1 MNSLVSILLLLLP
14 TVVLGM
20 VPRAA
25 PIFAAALGEDVDQS
39 AGTLNLGVEGMM
51 LLGTIIGFVI
61 DFETGDFVLA
71 FIVAGLASALLALFH
86 GIATI
91 SLKADQVTSGTA
103 IWFIGWG
110 LSGFIYS
117 SLFGKASSPP
127 VVKTIPTLYIPHL
140 TDIPYIGKFLFGQD
154 PVVYALLITF
164 LAVQY
169 FLFHTKAGL
178 NLRTVGEDPLV
189 AEIMGVNPDL
199 YRYLALIFGGFM
211 AGVGGAYITLSLVGS
226 FYFDMTAGMGFI
238 AVALVY
244 FGKWNPVR
252 VLIGSLV
259 FGAVYVLYLALETYF
274 PATPYQFFS
283 MFPYIA
289 TMILIILV
297 GARAHAPAALA
308 LPYIK
313 EG

>member
-1 MNSLVSILLLLLP
+1 
-14 TVVLGM
+14 
-20 VPRAA
+20 
-25 PIFAAALGEDVDQS
+25 
-39 AGTLNLGVEGMM
+39 
-51 LLGTIIGFVI
+51 
-61 DFETGDFVLA
+61 
-71 FIVAGLASALLALFH
+71 
-86 GIATI
+86 
-91 SLKADQVTSGTA
+91 
-103 IWFIGWG
+103 
-110 LSGFIYS
+110 
-117 SLFGKASSPP
+117 
-127 VVKTIPTLYIPHL
+127 
-140 TDIPYIGKFLFGQD
+140 
-154 PVVYALLITF
+154 
-164 LAVQY
+164 
-169 FLFHTKAGL
+169 
-178 NLRTVGEDPLV
+178 
-189 AEIMGVNPDL
+189 
-199 YRYLALIFGGFM
+199 
-211 AGVGGAYITLSLVGS
+211 
-226 FYFDMTAGMGFI
+226 MTAGMGFI